1 MLEISEQ
8 PIRIF
13 LDFNAVIV
21 NLDSLS
27 PENQQECLRK
37 IEENVMLL
45 KSYLED
51 NIHTKE
57 QMPEIPET
65 GKAVLQQQY
74 QLAQSMETWVHSI
87 KAGLEK

>member
-1 MLEISEQ
+1 
-8 PIRIF
+8 
-13 LDFNAVIV
+13 
-21 NLDSLS
+21 
-27 PENQQECLRK
+27 
-37 IEENVMLL
+37 MLL